1 MIFHKIV
8 HLFKTLILFCTPL
21 TYRWG
26 KGTRLKHGDYFSGP
40 DRYNPGKLIKH
51 KWESAQTVDK
61 HGWAHRKN
69 INLEDIRD
77 MQVNTIS
84 NFSSFPLCW
93 IILNESIASI
103 LNKMLQA
110 FVNILGAHNRTCYN
124 SKLQRKLSPQYW
136 TEPRG

>member
-1 MIFHKIV
+1 MFGRVFTIYLEKASATASCWYCLKIV
-8 HLFKTLILFCTPL
+8 YLYKNLIIFCTSL

-26 KGTRLKHGDYFSGP
+26 QGTKLKHGDYFSGP

-77 MQVNTIS
+77 MQVGYY
-84 NFSSFPLCW
+84 
-93 IILNESIASI
+93 
-103 LNKMLQA
+103 K
-110 FVNILGAHNRTCYN
+110 
-124 SKLQRKLSPQYW
+124 
-136 TEPRG
+136 